1 MDDFIEEV
9 SEGGS
14 VVWTKKV
21 ELEDGTSI
29 MTKVEKVENGYVK
42 SVDKSIK
49 DKDGWK
55 FENKKTIHTEN
66 PLQEKSLIEKLA
78 EALKE

>member
-29 MTKVEKVENGYVK
+29 MTKVEKVENGYIK
-42 SVDKSIK
+42 CVDKSIK
-49 DKDGWK
+49 
-55 FENKKTIHTEN
+55 E
-66 PLQEKSLIEKLA
+66 
-78 EALKE
+78 